1 MCTINSQKQRRTVSA
16 QLFCRSKA
24 IGSLRFPPETS
35 CRWLIENSK
44 NSQQCTALRYRPLS
58 TSYESF
64 VRGTAD
70 NELRHSGREA
80 RRKSPDRNSL

>member
-24 IGSLRFPPETS
+24 IGSLRFPPENKLPLAD
-35 CRWLIENSK
+35 RK
-44 NSQQCTALRYRPLS
+44 QQKQQQCAALRYRPLS